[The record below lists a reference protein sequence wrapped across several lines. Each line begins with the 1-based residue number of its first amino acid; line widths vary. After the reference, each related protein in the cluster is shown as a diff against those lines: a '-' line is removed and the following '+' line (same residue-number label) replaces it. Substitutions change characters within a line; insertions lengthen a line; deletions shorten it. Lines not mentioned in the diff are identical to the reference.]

1 METNTGMQRATSL
14 TVTKT
19 VGGVQIYSRVYSL
32 LSSFSTYAAI
42 TANDCARLSVAD
54 YQDRLTGFISY
65 VESAEVGLTILSAG
79 SYIENTTACPI
90 N

>member
-19 VGGVQIYSRVYSL
+19 VGGVQIYSRVYNL

-42 TANDCARLSVAD
+42 TSNECARLSVAD
-54 YQDRLTGFISY
+54 YNDRLTSFISY
-65 VESAEVGLTILSAG
+65 VESAEVGLTILTTG
-79 SYIENTTACPI
+79 SYVENLTACPI
-90 N
+90 